1 MDEEIKKMYLNLEDS
16 QSILSKTLDQN
27 TDSIVYL
34 TTIIGKLTKRI
45 EALEE
50 ENEEERVA
58 ELNKWWEK

>member
-58 ELNKWWEK
+58 ELDK

>member
-58 ELNKWWEK
+58 ELDKWWEK